1 MAEYL
6 YMSII
11 FRTFVANN
19 KAYDRGRVN
28 QGNTAEAAAFGTG
41 RKSGFGI

>member
-1 MAEYL
+1 MIKRL
-6 YMSII
+6 RISII

-28 QGNTAEAAAFGTG
+28 QRNTAKEAAFGTG
-41 RKSGFGI
+41 RKFGSGI

>member
-1 MAEYL
+1 MAKYL

-28 QGNTAEAAAFGTG
+28 QRNTAEETAFGT
-41 RKSGFGI
+41 